1 MTKALLIAAA
11 LLATPATAQVA
22 PLPAPAGDAT
32 AIAASAIRAAEHPC
46 GKVAS
51 ASRLRDGTIRALC
64 SNGEAYRVMRMKGI
78 AETVALKCS
87 AAAKLGVSGC

>member
-1 MTKALLIAAA
+1 MKIALLITAVLLAAPAAA
-11 LLATPATAQVA
+11 QVVPLA
-22 PLPAPAGDAT
+22 APAGDA
-32 AIAASAIRAAEHPC
+32 AAVAGSAILAAEHPC

-64 SNGEAYRVMRMKGI
+64 SNGEAYRVMRVKGM

-87 AAAKLGVSGC
+87 AAAKLGISDC